1 MEVGGASGYIHNQS
15 YWLVLIHPSLIA
27 LTPYSDAKH
36 GISKHL
42 NSTDISGREIRA
54 GFFVE

>member
-15 YWLVLIHPSLIA
+15 YWLVLIH
-27 LTPYSDAKH
+27 
-36 GISKHL
+36 L

-54 GFFVE
+54 GFYVEYIR